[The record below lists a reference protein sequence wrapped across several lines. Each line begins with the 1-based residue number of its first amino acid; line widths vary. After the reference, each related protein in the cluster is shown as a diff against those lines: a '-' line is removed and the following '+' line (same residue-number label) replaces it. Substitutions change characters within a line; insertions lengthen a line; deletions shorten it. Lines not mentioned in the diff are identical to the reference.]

1 MGCPGRPSGPKG
13 RRREGPRAPV
23 GGSVTAASEKWA
35 LKCVSGLGGREGRK
49 GRSGQGRGRR
59 DEESQVPWV
68 GRVERKRE
76 REREGRRGFSPRVGL
91 KTTTTTA
98 TETAG

>member
-35 LKCVSGLGGREGRK
+35 LKCVSGLVGGREGRGGAARAEEEGTK
-49 GRSGQGRGRR
+49 SLESPGWVEWRG
-59 DEESQVPWV
+59 
-68 GRVERKRE
+68 RE

-91 KTTTTTA
+91 KTTTV

>member
-13 RRREGPRAPV
+13 RGREGPRAPV

-49 GRSGQGRGRR
+49 GRSGQGRGR

-76 REREGRRGFSPRVGL
+76 RKGRKERL
-91 KTTTTTA
+91 
-98 TETAG
+98 

>member
-1 MGCPGRPSGPKG
+1 MRPALAGRAARTNGGS
-13 RRREGPRAPV
+13 APV

-49 GRSGQGRGRR
+49 GRSGQGRGR

-76 REREGRRGFSPRVGL
+76 RERKGRKERL
-91 KTTTTTA
+91 
-98 TETAG
+98 